1 MNLAFLQD
9 WAPQIPACPSMT
21 GASWENAQKEAL
33 KELSSIPWED
43 TVKNSQGVST
53 RGAGEAT
60 PDQLH
65 VLDVTLSPL
74 EFLTSLP
81 LINLPRACV

>member
-21 GASWENAQKEAL
+21 GAYWENAQKEAL

-43 TVKNSQGVST
+43 TVKNSQGVRT